1 MKNNMENKK
10 ITLTEGEISKLIIDK
25 VNRFLEEEGIEKENL
40 IPTLK
45 KIALATGISLATLL
59 GAIELD
65 KQERVT
71 DTHNIDNEYGTQ
83 ADYDTHQRGLEDI
96 EYMNAREKFQESTKR
111 VVRITENDIREIV
124 KKTILKMKTNS

>member
-65 KQERVT
+65 KQEMVT
-71 DTHNIDNEYGTQ
+71 NTHNIDNEYGTQ

-124 KKTILKMKTNS
+124 KKTIIKMKTNS

>member
-1 MKNNMENKK
+1 MENKK

-71 DTHNIDNEYGTQ
+71 NTHNIDNEYETQ
-83 ADYDTHQRGLEDI
+83 TDYDTHQQGLEDI

-124 KKTILKMKTNS
+124 KKTIVKMKTNS

>member
-1 MKNNMENKK
+1 MKNKK
-10 ITLTEGEISKLIIDK
+10 IKLTEGEISKLIIDK

-71 DTHNIDNEYGTQ
+71 DTHNIDNEYETQ

-124 KKTILKMKTNS
+124 KKTIIKMKTNS

>member
-1 MKNNMENKK
+1 MENKK

-45 KIALATGISLATLL
+45 KIALATGISLAILL

-65 KQERVT
+65 KQEMVT
-71 DTHNIDNEYGTQ
+71 NTHNIDNEYGTQ

-124 KKTILKMKTNS
+124 KKTIVKMKTNS

>member
-71 DTHNIDNEYGTQ
+71 NTHNIDNEYETQ

-111 VVRITENDIREIV
+111 VVRITENDIKEIV

>member
-1 MKNNMENKK
+1 MENKK

>member
-1 MKNNMENKK
+1 MGNKK

-71 DTHNIDNEYGTQ
+71 DTHNIDNEYETQ

-124 KKTILKMKTNS
+124 KKTIVKMKTNS

>member
-65 KQERVT
+65 KQEMVT
-71 DTHNIDNEYGTQ
+71 NTHNIDNEYGTQ

-96 EYMNAREKFQESTKR
+96 EYMNTREKFQESTKR

>member
-1 MKNNMENKK
+1 MENKK

-71 DTHNIDNEYGTQ
+71 DTHNIDNEYETQ
-83 ADYDTHQRGLEDI
+83 TDYDTHQRGLEDI

>member
-10 ITLTEGEISKLIIDK
+10 IKLTEGEISKLIIDK

-71 DTHNIDNEYGTQ
+71 DTYNIDNDYETQ

-111 VVRITENDIREIV
+111 VVRITENDIKEIV

>member
-1 MKNNMENKK
+1 MENKK

-83 ADYDTHQRGLEDI
+83 VDYDTHQRGLEDI

-124 KKTILKMKTNS
+124 KKTIIKMKTNS

>member
-1 MKNNMENKK
+1 MKNNMGNKK

-25 VNRFLEEEGIEKENL
+25 VNRYLEEEGIEKENL

-65 KQERVT
+65 KQEMVT
-71 DTHNIDNEYGTQ
+71 NTHNIDNEYGTQ

-124 KKTILKMKTNS
+124 KKTIIKMKTNS

>member
-1 MKNNMENKK
+1 MGNKK

-65 KQERVT
+65 KQEKVT
-71 DTHNIDNEYGTQ
+71 DTHNIDNDYETQ
-83 ADYDTHQRGLEDI
+83 TDYDTHQRGLEDI

-111 VVRITENDIREIV
+111 VIRITENDIREIV
-124 KKTILKMKTNS
+124 KKTIIKMKTNS

>member
-1 MKNNMENKK
+1 MGNKK

-71 DTHNIDNEYGTQ
+71 DTHNIDNEYETQ
-83 ADYDTHQRGLEDI
+83 TDYDTHQRGLEDI

-124 KKTILKMKTNS
+124 KKTIIKMKTNS

>member
-1 MKNNMENKK
+1 MRNKK

-25 VNRFLEEEGIEKENL
+25 VNRFLEEEGVGKENL

-59 GAIELD
+59 GTIELD

-71 DTHNIDNEYGTQ
+71 DTYNIDNDYETQ
-83 ADYDTHQRGLEDI
+83 SDYDTHQRGLEDI

-111 VVRITENDIREIV
+111 VVRITENDIKEIV
-124 KKTILKMKTNS
+124 KKTMLKMKTNS

>member
-1 MKNNMENKK
+1 MKNNMGNKK
-10 ITLTEGEISKLIIDK
+10 ITLTEGEISKLIVDK

-71 DTHNIDNEYGTQ
+71 DTHNIDNEYETQ

-124 KKTILKMKTNS
+124 KKTIVKMKTNS

>member
-1 MKNNMENKK
+1 MENKK

-65 KQERVT
+65 KQEMVT
-71 DTHNIDNEYGTQ
+71 NTHNIDNEYGTQ

>member
-1 MKNNMENKK
+1 MENKK

-124 KKTILKMKTNS
+124 KKTIVKMKTNS

>member
-1 MKNNMENKK
+1 MGNKK

-71 DTHNIDNEYGTQ
+71 NTHNIDNEYETQ
-83 ADYDTHQRGLEDI
+83 VDYDTHQRGLEDI

-124 KKTILKMKTNS
+124 KKTIIKMKTNS

>member
-1 MKNNMENKK
+1 MKNNVENKK

-65 KQERVT
+65 KQEMVT
-71 DTHNIDNEYGTQ
+71 NTHNIDNEYGTQ

-124 KKTILKMKTNS
+124 KKTIIKMKTNS

>member
-1 MKNNMENKK
+1 MGNKK

-25 VNRFLEEEGIEKENL
+25 VNRFLEEEGIEKEYL

-71 DTHNIDNEYGTQ
+71 DTHNIDNEYETQ

-124 KKTILKMKTNS
+124 KKTIIKMKTNS

>member
-1 MKNNMENKK
+1 MGNKK

-71 DTHNIDNEYGTQ
+71 DTHNIDNEYETQ

>member
-1 MKNNMENKK
+1 MENKK

-25 VNRFLEEEGIEKENL
+25 VTRFLEEEGIEKENL

-71 DTHNIDNEYGTQ
+71 DTYNIDNEYETQ
-83 ADYDTHQRGLEDI
+83 TDYDTHQRGLEDI

-111 VVRITENDIREIV
+111 VIRITENDIREIV
-124 KKTILKMKTNS
+124 KKTIIKMKTNS

>member
-1 MKNNMENKK
+1 MENKK

-71 DTHNIDNEYGTQ
+71 NTHNIDNEYETQ

-124 KKTILKMKTNS
+124 KKTIIKMKTNS

>member
-71 DTHNIDNEYGTQ
+71 DTHNIDNEYETQ
-83 ADYDTHQRGLEDI
+83 TDYDTHQRGLEDI

-111 VVRITENDIREIV
+111 VVRITENDIKEIV

>member
-1 MKNNMENKK
+1 MGNKK
-10 ITLTEGEISKLIIDK
+10 ITLTEGEISKLIVDK

-71 DTHNIDNEYGTQ
+71 DTHNIDNEYETQ

-124 KKTILKMKTNS
+124 KKTIVKMKTNS

>member
-1 MKNNMENKK
+1 MENKK
-10 ITLTEGEISKLIIDK
+10 IKLTEGEISKLIIDK

-71 DTHNIDNEYGTQ
+71 DTYNIDNDYETQ

-111 VVRITENDIREIV
+111 VVRITENDIKEIV